1 MRSLTPAA
9 LASINAQTTDECY
22 ITLVTI
28 TSDALVDPLRVADDP
43 FELLPVAGQKGVV
56 SRGDEYVFLPFD
68 LSLPNQDD
76 TGIGRAKITI
86 DNVSREI
93 VQAIRQTAG
102 QINLKIEIVLATDVD
117 TPEVALDN
125 FILDSVNYDS
135 LTITG
140 SISVQYYDL
149 EQFPQGSFNPS
160 QFSGLF

>member
-1 MRSLTPAA
+1 MRALTPAA

-22 ITLVTI
+22 IILITISSDVLVT
-28 TSDALVDPLRVADDP
+28 PLRIASDP
-43 FELLPVAGQKGVV
+43 FELLPVAGQRGVV
-56 SRGDEYVFLPFD
+56 SRGDEYVFLPFE
-68 LSLPNQDD
+68 LTLPNQDD
-76 TGIGRAKITI
+76 TGIGRARITI

-102 QINLKIEIVLATDVD
+102 QIELKIEIVLASDVD
-117 TPEVALDN
+117 SPEVSMDN
-125 FILDSVNYDS
+125 FILDSVNYDA

-149 EQFPQGSFNPS
+149 EQYPQGSFNPS